1 MQIDDRGSFSKNQ
14 MQTWRLVRNICPDG
28 CAKWFQPIMA
38 SQYENFQTKG
48 AVMRKHLTP
57 DKISQS
63 HANKSC
69 CPERQNLSN
78 DEGDEEVVT
87 ENDYVK
93 SQLYSILK

>member
-1 MQIDDRGSFSKNQ
+1 MIE
-14 MQTWRLVRNICPDG
+14 VRFQGIRCKRDAWCEIFALMDVPSG
-28 CAKWFQPIMA
+28 FQPIMA